1 MPNATQILRQDH
13 NKVEG
18 LFKKFEEAKGSQSKR
33 KIAEQAMA
41 ELEIH
46 AKVEEEIF
54 YPAVK
59 SEVDD
64 QGMVEEAQQEHQTV
78 KDLIRELKTMDAEDE
93 EFASKFSELID
104 NVKHHVEEEQGE
116 MFPKVEESHMDL
128 AEVGEQIAERKQE
141 LMAETNGSGAK
152 AKAKSKSKAKR
163 KTKAK
168 SKSKSSRKSKSARRS
183 STARRAR

>member
-13 NKVEG
+13 SKVEG
-18 LFKKFEEAKGSQSKR
+18 LFNKFKQAKGESKR
-33 KIAEQAMA
+33 RIAEQAMN

-64 QGMVEEAQQEHQTV
+64 EGMVEEAKQEHQTV
-78 KDLIRELKTMDAEDE
+78 KNLIRELKTMDAEDE
-93 EFASKFSELID
+93 EFESKFSELVD
-104 NVKHHVEEEQGE
+104 NVKHHVQEEQGE
-116 MFPKVEESHMDL
+116 MFPKVEESGMDL

-141 LMAETNGSGAK
+141 LMAKTNGSGAR
-152 AKAKSKSKAKR
+152 AKSKSKT
-163 KTKAK
+163 KTKTK
-168 SKSKSSRKSKSARRS
+168 SRSKSSRKSKSARRS
-183 STARRAR
+183 TTARRAR

>member
-18 LFKKFEEAKGSQSKR
+18 LFKRFEQAKGSESKR
-33 KIAEQAMA
+33 RIAEQAMA
-41 ELEIH
+41 ELEVH

-64 QGMVEEAQQEHQTV
+64 ESMVEEAKQEHQTV

-93 EFASKFSELID
+93 EFESKFSELVE
-104 NVKHHVEEEQGE
+104 NVKHHVQEEQGE
-116 MFPKVEESHMDL
+116 MFPKVEESDMDL

-152 AKAKSKSKAKR
+152 AKPKAKSKR

-168 SKSKSSRKSKSARRS
+168 SKSSRRSKSARRS